1 MLLVILGVAVF
12 AVTIAAFVYC
22 LPRDGKTHRLVGTE
36 LEPYV
41 AVLFTAGAAVGF
53 TAVLSGILDLIG

>member
-1 MLLVILGVAVF
+1 MLLLIIGVVVF
-12 AVTIAAFVYC
+12 AITIAAFIYC
-22 LPRDGKTHRLVGTE
+22 LPRDGKMHRFVGTE

-41 AVLFTAGAAVGF
+41 AVLFTAGAALGF